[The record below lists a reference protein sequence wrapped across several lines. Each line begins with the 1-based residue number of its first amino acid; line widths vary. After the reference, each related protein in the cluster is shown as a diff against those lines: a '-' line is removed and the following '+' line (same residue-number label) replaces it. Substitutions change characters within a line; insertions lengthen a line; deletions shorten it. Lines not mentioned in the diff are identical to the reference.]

1 MKTRLLT
8 PLLLAF
14 AGCTAAPLAPL
25 AVWEGAPPAETLT
38 LKPGQD
44 PRGTLNKQTH
54 RGDVF
59 IPEFVVYPAAKPGA
73 PIVIVC
79 PGGGYG
85 ILAEEHEGAEVARRL
100 NAFGSAAVVLRY
112 RVPRRDK
119 DKPWIVPVM
128 DARRTIQIVRERAK
142 EWNADP
148 AKVGILG
155 FSAGGNLAARVAYSP
170 AEADAARPDFAV
182 MVYPAYL
189 FEKDKPDSTLRDGPD
204 GVIQPKGT
212 KHVPA
217 FFALGDKTE
226 QKLYSDLL
234 MDFAYL
240 KTPALFEH
248 KIESSAELIARD
260 SEVWDVHGKRIERL
274 FDLFQSIYIYIKD
287 FVKVVADKKYGE
299 LLGFHIIGPHATD
312 LIHEGVVS
320 IQLENTVKELMKTV
334 HAHPSLAE
342 AVGQAN
348 EDVLGMAIDKG

>member
-8 PLLLAF
+8 PVLLAL

-25 AVWEGAPPAETLT
+25 PVWEGAPPAETLT

-119 DKPWIVPVM
+119 DMPWTVPLM

-155 FSAGGNLAARVAYSP
+155 FSAGGNLAARAAYSP
-170 AEADAARPDFAV
+170 AEGVVPRPDFAV
-182 MVYPAYL
+182 MIYPAYL
-189 FEKDKPDSTLRDGPD
+189 FEKDQPDSVLRDGPG
-204 GVIQPKGT
+204 GVVPPKGP
-212 KHVPA
+212 KPVPA
-217 FFALGDKTE
+217 FFAHSADDRIPAEGSMALAAKLKSLGGSTE
-226 QKLYSDLL
+226 V
-234 MDFAYL
+234 
-240 KTPALFEH
+240 H
-248 KIESSAELIARD
+248 
-260 SEVWDVHGKRIERL
+260 VWAKGGHGW
-274 FDLFQSIYIYIKD
+274 
-287 FVKVVADKKYGE
+287 G
-299 LLGFHIIGPHATD
+299 ATD
-312 LIHEGVVS
+312 RCEAAKVWTETLRAWLVD
-320 IQLENTVKELMKTV
+320 QRL
-334 HAHPSLAE
+334 LAP
-342 AVGQAN
+342 
-348 EDVLGMAIDKG
+348 L